1 MNSNSLAIAA
11 VVLFAVSEILGMNPR
26 WRDNSVLQLVL
37 RLAKNA
43 LRDSLPADSGYRD
56 R

>member
-1 MNSNSLAIAA
+1 MDSQTLAVVAIA
-11 VVLFAVSEILGMNPR
+11 LFAASEIIGLNPH

-43 LRDSLPADSGYRD
+43 LRDSLPGTSPYRD

>member
-1 MNSNSLAIAA
+1 MSDQTLAVAAIA
-11 VVLFAVSEILGMNPR
+11 LFAASEVIGLNPK

-43 LRDSLPADSGYRD
+43 LRDSLPTDSRN